1 MRLLVLVCPLTQ
13 YGGGHAL
20 WKMTAHLTQAITE
33 ANCTSVEGVLDLN
46 SSEVLLTTAVD
57 LLVIAKKVRLWT
69 NCNLLAPVSKKGS
82 HCRCYSLNWVAVTV
96 AFVVNFDSLAEGVN
110 DEVRTGAGRRLS
122 PTFQRLV
129 AACHSTQSQSP

>member
-1 MRLLVLVCPLTQ
+1 
-13 YGGGHAL
+13 
-20 WKMTAHLTQAITE
+20 MTAHLPQTITE

-46 SSEVLLTTAVD
+46 SSEVLPTTAVD

-96 AFVVNFDSLAEGVN
+96 VFVVNFDSLAEDVN
-110 DEVRTGAGRRLS
+110 VEVRTGAGRRLS

-129 AACHSTQSQSP
+129 AACHSIQSQPP